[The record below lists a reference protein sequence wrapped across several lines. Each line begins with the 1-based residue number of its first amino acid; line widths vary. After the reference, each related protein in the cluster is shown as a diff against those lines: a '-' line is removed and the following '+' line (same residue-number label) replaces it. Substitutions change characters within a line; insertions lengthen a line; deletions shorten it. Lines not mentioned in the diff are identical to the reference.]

1 MNLKASMLTL
11 GAAVSLGGLVA
22 ATTPLAARAACTGT
36 TVKNCASLTGNCG
49 GKQKIGNCASLTGNC
64 QAKTGAC
71 AGKCK
76 AN

>member
-1 MNLKASMLTL
+1 MKFKASMLTL

-22 ATTPLAARAACTGT
+22 ATTPMRARAACAGQSTASCAGKTGA
-36 TVKNCASLTGNCG
+36 CA
-49 GKQKIGNCASLTGNC
+49 GKAGACAGKAGAC
-64 QAKTGAC
+64 AGKAGAC